1 MSEFRP
7 VLYDTL
13 LEERHQSQSIPLVYP
28 CLSQPEAMHAMQEE
42 RWRIIKVG
50 EKEGNIFLVLG
61 QILSLSL
68 TFIIG

>member
-1 MSEFRP
+1 
-7 VLYDTL
+7 
-13 LEERHQSQSIPLVYP
+13 
-28 CLSQPEAMHAMQEE
+28 MHAMQEE